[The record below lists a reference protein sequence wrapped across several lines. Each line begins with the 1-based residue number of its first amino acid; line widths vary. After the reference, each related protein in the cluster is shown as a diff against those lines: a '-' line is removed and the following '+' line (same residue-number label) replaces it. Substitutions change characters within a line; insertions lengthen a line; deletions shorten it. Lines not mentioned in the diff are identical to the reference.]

1 LGHKNYRHPKLK
13 KMHTGT
19 YMIGKTLAYKK
30 LGKLSTGQ
38 KFHNSKFVVISCAQF
53 SSFEKNTTT
62 SNIRYKKLCIIE
74 GLTNSKG
81 NLIVALVGSPKP
93 DQRKEL
99 ARISKKNPSQTPS
112 EMLKF
117 SAFTRRTFTHDITN
131 CIAHITNDQISSHS
145 KIATHWIS
153 NSH

>member
-38 KFHNSKFVVISCAQF
+38 KFHSSQFVVISCAQF

-81 NLIVALVGSPKP
+81 NLIVALVGSPKLQTNEKNLP
-93 DQRKEL
+93 EFQRK
-99 ARISKKNPSQTPS
+99 IPPKHH
-112 EMLKF
+112 LK
-117 SAFTRRTFTHDITN
+117 
-131 CIAHITNDQISSHS
+131 C
-145 KIATHWIS
+145 
-153 NSH
+153 